1 MDLVYRA
8 SAAFFAMMVP
18 EHAAVGNSCLEHGA
32 MGLFASSATSAR
44 SCRHACSAANDIS
57 SGCTRERRLG
67 SGRNGFAAAR
77 RRFPVPG
84 SQQQAQSRSPAWL
97 ESQRVAR
104 LDGRPQT
111 PDLVP
116 PSRDEAV
123 ELGFLA
129 VVPHAALAE
138 R

>member
-1 MDLVYRA
+1 MI
-8 SAAFFAMMVP
+8 VP
-18 EHAAVGNSCLEHGA
+18 ECPAAGNSCLEHGA
-32 MGLFASSATSAR
+32 M
-44 SCRHACSAANDIS
+44 ACSLARNVRVRLVGMQQYRKRQQLRVHAQ
-57 SGCTRERRLG
+57 TTVRERPKRLCG
-67 SGRNGFAAAR
+67 GAPAL
-77 RRFPVPG
+77 PLPE

-123 ELGFLA
+123 ELGVLA
-129 VVPHAALAE
+129 VVPHTALAE